1 MKLLSLILLLLFL
14 PSCQAVRDLAKEEA
28 RKLWQEELKP
38 AVEEKITA
46 KLNEKAPQLVSVLDT
61 NKNGKVELDEIKG
74 LNVKDP
80 QLWLTV
86 MNIIGTLLV
95 ANGSKKRDDQ
105 LWDSHADAKVAMASS
120 GVPVRGIS
128 GNS

>member
-1 MKLLSLILLLLFL
+1 MRTLLLLLLL
-14 PSCQAVRDLAKEEA
+14 PLCSCEAFRNLAKDEA

-46 KLNEKAPQLVSVLDT
+46 KIAEKAPQLMPVLDT
-61 NKNGKVELDEIKG
+61 NKNGKVELDEIKS

-86 MNIIGTLLV
+86 MNLIGTFLV
-95 ANGSKKRDDQ
+95 ASGSKKRDDQ
-105 LWDSHADAKVAMASS
+105 LWDSHADAKIAIAKS
-120 GVPVRGIS
+120 GVPVGGIS
-128 GNS
+128 GNG